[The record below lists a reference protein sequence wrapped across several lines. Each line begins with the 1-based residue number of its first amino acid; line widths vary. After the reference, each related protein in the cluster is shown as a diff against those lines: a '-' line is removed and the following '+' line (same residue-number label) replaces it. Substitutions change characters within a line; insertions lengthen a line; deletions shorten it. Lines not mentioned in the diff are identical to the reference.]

1 MCGKGDSHDSGR
13 LRTSACVDLGAL
25 EENYRALER
34 LVQAPV
40 TFLCVIKADAYGHGA
55 VKVGRRLESLGAAY
69 FGVATVGEG
78 KELREEGFGA
88 PILVLGGVMPWER
101 FEALVEYDLTS
112 TVGTFDMLDRVAAFR
127 GKRPLKV
134 HLKIDTGMGRLGFGA
149 GDLDALARRLQHVQG
164 VEVEGLM
171 SHFPAS
177 EKRDDRG
184 LQQVAHFTESLDLLK
199 ENGIEPK
206 FSHMANSAAICNY
219 PEAHFNMVRPGIML
233 YGSYP
238 GKALRERLDLKPV
251 MKWTSHVSFVR
262 TFPSGTALSYG
273 GTYVTERE
281 TRVAYVPVGYADGY
295 PRALSN
301 RGCVLVAG
309 RRCRIVGTVCME
321 WVFVDVTGL
330 PDVGPGEEVV
340 MMGRLKGETITAD
353 EIAEQT
359 GTIPYEILCNV
370 SRRITRCYVS

>member
-1 MCGKGDSHDSGR
+1 MSGEGDSDDSRR
-13 LRTSACVDLGAL
+13 LRTSVWIDLGAL

-40 TFLCVIKADAYGHGA
+40 ILLCVIKADAYGHGA
-55 VKVGRRLESLGAAY
+55 VEVGRRLESLGAAY
-69 FGVATVGEG
+69 FGVATMGEG
-78 KELREEGFGA
+78 KELREEGIRA

-101 FEALVEYDLTS
+101 FEALIEYDLTA
-112 TVGTFDMLDRVAAFR
+112 TVGTFDMLERIAAFR
-127 GKRPLKV
+127 GRRPLKV

-149 GDLDALARRLQHVQG
+149 GDLSALARRLRQLRG
-164 VEVEGLM
+164 VEIEGVM

-184 LQQVAHFTESLDLLK
+184 LQQVAHFTEALELLR

-238 GKALRERLDLKPV
+238 GKALQERLDLKPV
-251 MKWTSHVSFVR
+251 MKWTSYVSFVR

-281 TRVAYVPVGYADGY
+281 TRVAYVPLGYADGY

-301 RGCVLVAG
+301 RGCVLVGAG
-309 RRCRIVGTVCME
+309 GAGLSGQCV
-321 WVFVDVTGL
+321 WTGFSSTSRDF
-330 PDVGPGEEVV
+330 PVWDPAK
-340 MMGRLKGETITAD
+340 RL
-353 EIAEQT
+353 
-359 GTIPYEILCNV
+359 
-370 SRRITRCYVS
+370 